1 MTTLHEWWS
10 TTSTCHQFRS
20 CLRTRSTL
28 LSTIFTLYYLYV
40 DKYLKNKRRRTCIF
54 IQFWVKDARLF
65 WNVASVNACFSTS
78 CFVGFVPWAYVTRF
92 FSFLSPFS
100 CLPPSYF
107 PFLSV
112 YILINIFQFI
122 FLSLSFSPFFSF
134 LSLSS
139 DCVCLPVSLLFLSL
153 CLPFYVSVYCS
164 PVLHHFVFTFIISD
178 VQNVDKI

>member
-10 TTSTCHQFRS
+10 TTSTCHQFRRS
-20 CLRTRSTL
+20 LRTRSTL

-112 YILINIFQFI
+112 YVLINIFQFI
-122 FLSLSFSPFFSF
+122 FYLFLSPLSFLFCLCRLIVSVCLSLYFFCLSVC
-134 LSLSS
+134 LSMSLSTILQFS
-139 DCVCLPVSLLFLSL
+139 TILCLHLLFLM
-153 CLPFYVSVYCS
+153 CRM
-164 PVLHHFVFTFIISD
+164 
-178 VQNVDKI
+178 